1 QFFLGRV
8 DNPVSPARSRFMVG
22 VPCSPE
28 LQKIAAVTAI
38 VTARQWRDKPP
49 CRKECLTLG

>member
-28 LQKIAAVTAI
+28 LQKIVAVTAI
-38 VTARQWRDKPP
+38 VTATRWRD
-49 CRKECLTLG
+49 